1 MQMQSPAP
9 SFEIPA
15 EMRAFAERSFEQA
28 RIAFD
33 KFMETAQST
42 MNTLEGQSKVAQA
55 GAKEI
60 SGRSWASPSRTSPAR
75 RYAQNWCRRRISQS
89 LMALHSEFVQ
99 AQMQVLA
106 EQARELTGSRA
117 TTARDA
123 LNRSPEGSSG
133 SARAFRRATTTG
145 GLAAGVS
152 RGHHRLAFGPGR
164 SVLRRSAT
172 PGDRKINLILQ
183 FHQNNLLCN
192 ARYVFQCTMPHV
204 TLVCSAVRNAPIG
217 VAGCPNIESTPPGP
231 LPRAGR
237 QVSHPAPR
245 G

>member
-60 SGRSWASPSRTSPAR
+60 SQKIMGFAEQNVTTAFD
-75 RYAQNWCRRRISQS
+75 YAQKLVQAKDPQS
-89 LMALHSEFVQ
+89 LMALHGEFVQ

-106 EQARELTGSRA
+106 EQARLQAGHGVR
-117 TTARDA
+117 
-123 LNRSPEGSSG
+123 
-133 SARAFRRATTTG
+133 
-145 GLAAGVS
+145 LAAMVVPRPS
-152 RGHHRLAFGPGR
+152 WLPFLPIVA
-164 SVLRRSAT
+164 
-172 PGDRKINLILQ
+172 
-183 FHQNNLLCN
+183 LLWHGQPW
-192 ARYVFQCTMPHV
+192 R
-204 TLVCSAVRNAPIG
+204 
-217 VAGCPNIESTPPGP
+217 
-231 LPRAGR
+231 
-237 QVSHPAPR
+237 
-245 G
+245 